1 MSTLIVLRVASVVS
15 ICASLAPR
23 SLHDGAPPT
32 GRDPRAA
39 APMDASKT
47 ALGHANVEI
56 STNATANI
64 KYLYYY
70 VSKGEDRNV
79 TSIRRK
85 EADQAVDEVG
95 RPAAHG
101 SPLISRSISARR
113 SHPPYARQVEEHLNS
128 RVYDWDR
135 TAWSLFP
142 PWRQQYFD
150 GMETVRACGEPSFFV
165 TVTAN
170 LRHGAG
176 PRSSTRCCRPG
187 QETTGGAATT
197 TASRRSRSSARLGAS

>member
-1 MSTLIVLRVASVVS
+1 MLPPPLTWATRSTR
-15 ICASLAPR
+15 
-23 SLHDGAPPT
+23 
-32 GRDPRAA
+32 
-39 APMDASKT
+39 
-47 ALGHANVEI
+47 
-56 STNATANI
+56 
-64 KYLYYY
+64 
-70 VSKGEDRNV
+70 
-79 TSIRRK
+79 
-85 EADQAVDEVG
+85 DEVG

-150 GMETVRACGEPSFFV
+150 GMETVRACGEPSYFV

-170 LRHGAG
+170 PLWPAIADALL
-176 PRSSTRCCRPG
+176 PG
-187 QETTGGAATT
+187 QDTRGGLQLRRRVGAPAAR
-197 TASRRSRSSARLGAS
+197 AADSGRRDDAAAAQLQLSLAAADTESCNAVYM

>member
-1 MSTLIVLRVASVVS
+1 MLPPPLTWATRST
-15 ICASLAPR
+15 
-23 SLHDGAPPT
+23 
-32 GRDPRAA
+32 RDA
-39 APMDASKT
+39 
-47 ALGHANVEI
+47 
-56 STNATANI
+56 
-64 KYLYYY
+64 
-70 VSKGEDRNV
+70 
-79 TSIRRK
+79 
-85 EADQAVDEVG
+85 VG

-170 LRHGAG
+170 PLWPAIADALL
-176 PRSSTRCCRPG
+176 PG
-187 QETTGGAATT
+187 QDTTGGLQLRRRVGAPAARAADSGRRDDAAT
-197 TASRRSRSSARLGAS
+197 AQLQLSLAAADIESCNAVYM

>member
-1 MSTLIVLRVASVVS
+1 M
-15 ICASLAPR
+15 
-23 SLHDGAPPT
+23 
-32 GRDPRAA
+32 
-39 APMDASKT
+39 
-47 ALGHANVEI
+47 
-56 STNATANI
+56 
-64 KYLYYY
+64 
-70 VSKGEDRNV
+70 SKGEDRNV

-150 GMETVRACGEPSFFV
+150 GMETVRACGEPSYFV

-170 LRHGAG
+170 PLWPAIADALL
-176 PRSSTRCCRPG
+176 PG
-187 QETTGGAATT
+187 QDTTGGCNCVGASALPPLEPPTRGVVTTLPQLSCSSVWPPQTLKAATQC
-197 TASRRSRSSARLGAS
+197 SRR